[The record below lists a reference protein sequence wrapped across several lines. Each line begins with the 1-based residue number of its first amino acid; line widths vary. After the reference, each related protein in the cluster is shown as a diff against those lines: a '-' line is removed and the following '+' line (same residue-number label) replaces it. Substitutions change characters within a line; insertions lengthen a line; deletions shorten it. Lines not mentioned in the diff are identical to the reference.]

1 MFVVHKLAEDIKL
14 LPQELVGEIH
24 LAWEERKCI
33 RRIKQTE
40 KADLGEKYKPSKTQA
55 DRHIHT
61 PDMLTHRGVHDA
73 CAVCPDGVGNVSDV
87 DGV

>member
-1 MFVVHKLAEDIKL
+1 MR
-14 LPQELVGEIH
+14 QTQ
-24 LAWEERKCI
+24 
-33 RRIKQTE
+33 KQ
-40 KADLGEKYKPSKTQA
+40 ADLGEKYKPSKTQA

>member
-1 MFVVHKLAEDIKL
+1 MYLTDEAN
-14 LPQELVGEIH
+14 
-24 LAWEERKCI
+24 
-33 RRIKQTE
+33 TE
-40 KADLGEKYKPSKTQA
+40 TSSTKEKKYKLFKTQA
-55 DRHIHT
+55 DRHIYT